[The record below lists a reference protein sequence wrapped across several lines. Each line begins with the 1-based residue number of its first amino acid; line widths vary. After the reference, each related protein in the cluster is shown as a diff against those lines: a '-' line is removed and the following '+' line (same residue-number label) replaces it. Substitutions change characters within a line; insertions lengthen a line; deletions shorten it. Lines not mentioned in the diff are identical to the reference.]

1 MAPERVYTASY
12 NERARHVHFFLLPRT
27 RALPAG
33 HVVSDLFRRA
43 RGILRGWHV
52 RAQPVRAGTRRRRGT
67 DSRRRRVAAAPR
79 VRFSALWR
87 RLGAAGD
94 GADVFER
101 LTAAYA
107 EEGRAYHTME
117 HVTDCLA
124 RLDEA
129 PAVSG
134 STNAIEA
141 AIWFHDVVYDPHR
154 TDNERLSAEWAG
166 RALTAAGAPGP
177 TISRVQ
183 ELVVTTEHAG
193 DPTDDAGRL
202 LSDIDLSI
210 LGREPMAFDEYQ
222 RRIREEYAWVPE
234 PDYRRGRA
242 RILTAFLDRPR
253 LYFTDHFRDRYE
265 PQARLNLRRAL
276 AELAS

>member
-1 MAPERVYTASY
+1 
-12 NERARHVHFFLLPRT
+12 
-27 RALPAG
+27 
-33 HVVSDLFRRA
+33 
-43 RGILRGWHV
+43 
-52 RAQPVRAGTRRRRGT
+52 
-67 DSRRRRVAAAPR
+67 VAAAPR

-87 RLGAAGD
+87 RLDAAGD
-94 GADVFER
+94 GADVFEG
-101 LTAAYA
+101 LAAAYA

-134 STNAIEA
+134 SRNLIEA

-166 RALTAAGAPGP
+166 RALTAAGIPGP
-177 TISRVQ
+177 TVSRVQ
-183 ELVVTTEHAG
+183 ELVRATEHARE
-193 DPTDDAGRL
+193 PVDDTGRL

-222 RRIREEYAWVPE
+222 RRIREEYAWMPE
-234 PDYRRGRA
+234 PDYRRGRT
-242 RILTAFLDRPR
+242 RVLTAFLERPH

-265 PQARLNLRRAL
+265 LPARLNLRRAL
-276 AELAS
+276 ADLAS